1 MIIMKIDQL
10 SIFLQ
15 NKKGNLYN
23 ALNVLSEG
31 KVNIRA
37 LSLADTS
44 EFAILRIVVDD
55 PIKGRKVL
63 EENNFIV
70 KITKIIAIELNDT
83 PGGLSSIL
91 KILNENNIDLEYL
104 YAFTHEKSE
113 KAILLLHTDDIDNL
127 IKILKKNNVVIVPS
141 NEIYDL

>member
-1 MIIMKIDQL
+1 MKIDQL